1 MHLYGKT
8 LEKVNIQITV
18 EVSHNTKPMSI
29 IMLQKRYVVDRH
41 RCHIVT
47 AKFGVFVGEDNSKFP
62 TLYVIL
68 VSLTSLKTLQSCH
81 VVLLILV
88 HALLSCFYF

>member
-18 EVSHNTKPMSI
+18 EVSHNTKSMSI

-41 RCHIVT
+41 RCPIT
-47 AKFGVFVGEDNSKFP
+47 AKFGVFVDEDKSKLP
-62 TLYVIL
+62 TL
-68 VSLTSLKTLQSCH
+68 SW
-81 VVLLILV
+81 
-88 HALLSCFYF
+88 